1 MIKSRFAQTAA
12 WLSSAA
18 LLLLCF
24 STTARCETE
33 RAYGKKMI
41 AEYELP
47 PEQIAK
53 FAAFEP
59 SAPVKGESA
68 ITGTLLAK
76 TEDWVGP
83 QIDGVTSGNPYTV
96 VVTITGAAKADGPAT
111 TLWNAGWNIYSE
123 NGDQMRMTVLP
134 GLAKTEAKAG
144 ETFSV
149 TAPAAPS
156 SFKEDRKVGAA
167 LSLVNVRNMELKS
180 VRVQVWSGMAPT
192 SFLEV
197 LGPARWLL
205 VGVVM
210 LVLWWFW
217 FKR

>member
-1 MIKSRFAQTAA
+1 MIGSRFAQTAV
-12 WLSSAA
+12 WLSGAV
-18 LLLLCF
+18 LLFLCF
-24 STTARCETE
+24 STSALCASE
-33 RAYGKKMI
+33 RAYGRTI
-41 AEYELP
+41 VAEYDLP

-59 SAPVKGESA
+59 GAPPKGESA
-68 ITGTLLAK
+68 IVGTLLAK

-96 VVTITGAAKADGPAT
+96 VVTITATAKADGPAA

-123 NGDQMRMTVLP
+123 NGDQMRMQVLP

-167 LSLVNVRNMELKS
+167 LSLVNVRNLELKS
-180 VRVQVWSGMAPT
+180 VHVQVWSGMAPI

-197 LGPARWLL
+197 LGPARWVL

>member
-1 MIKSRFAQTAA
+1 MIRSQCARNAV
-12 WLSSAA
+12 WLSSAV
-18 LLLLCF
+18 LLLLGF
-24 STTARCETE
+24 SITAQCATE
-33 RAYGKKMI
+33 RAYGRKI
-41 AEYELP
+41 VAEYDLP

-59 SAPVKGESA
+59 SAPVKGES
-68 ITGTLLAK
+68 TLTSTLMAK

-83 QIDGVTSGNPYTV
+83 QIDGVTSGNPYTI
-96 VVTITGAAKADGPAT
+96 VVTITGTAKADGPAA

-123 NGDQMRMTVLP
+123 NGDQMRMQVLP

-144 ETFSV
+144 ETFNV
-149 TAPAAPS
+149 TAAAAPS
-156 SFKEDRKVGAA
+156 SFKEDRKAGAA

-180 VRVQVWSGMAPT
+180 VHVQVWSGMAPI

-197 LGPARWLL
+197 LGPARWVL